1 MIFDGV
7 FIHHLIDE
15 LNLVLRKSRLEKI
28 YQSDETSFLF
38 VLYVKG
44 ERHYLALNLS
54 SNHYGLHLTSENKS
68 GQVSSQFL
76 NTLKKHIEGG
86 ILESIVQYQTDRV
99 IILKFTVYDL
109 IEGPIAKELIF
120 EAMGKHSNLLLVKD
134 MIIID
139 TFKKMFFESGRQL
152 LPQANFEF
160 FPSDKKPFTEIDFQM
175 MHSPQDFV
183 NHYLGVSPFL
193 AQYLDEHAVPI
204 LSIPV
209 RPTRSLT
216 QKKDYVLDIFPDS
229 DQKEYFKSI
238 SQMMDTKTV
247 SSKPVLF
254 SHALFIQKQ
263 IQKAEKKHL
272 QYEEMLKDAKEH
284 IHDRTTADLIYQ
296 SGIDLMEKHA
306 FLDVFDQHI
315 HLDPTK
321 TLNENAQSYYKS
333 YQKAKRSF
341 QHIESQ
347 INQNHELLMLFK
359 DLETFVSFA
368 TPESLKDLES
378 ELIPYGFKGH
388 KTPKVSKKQSQKPN
402 IIRLEDQGIVFYI
415 GKNNIQNE
423 YVTHVLANKEDTWF
437 HVKDGAGA
445 HVIVTTKTLTEQ
457 IMRKAAMLAAYFSSM
472 RDSSSIPVDYTLV
485 KYIKKIPGLPGYRVS
500 YKQHSTI
507 FIDVDIDQIKS
518 FLKNV

>member
-7 FIHHLIDE
+7 FIHHLIAE
-15 LNLVLRKSRLEKI
+15 LNHVLYKSRLEKI

-44 ERHYLALNLS
+44 ERHYLALHLS
-54 SNHYGLHLTSENKS
+54 PNHYGLYLTSETKS

-99 IILKFTVYDL
+99 ITLKFTVYDL

-152 LPQANFEF
+152 LPQATFEY
-160 FPSDKKPFTEIDFQM
+160 FPSDKKPFTEIDYQLI
-175 MHSPQDFV
+175 HSPQDLV
-183 NHYLGVSPFL
+183 NQYLGISPFI
-193 AQYLDEHAVPI
+193 AQYLDEHPVPV

-209 RPTRSLT
+209 RPTRSIT
-216 QKKDYVLDIFPDS
+216 QNKDYVLDIFKDT
-229 DQKEYFKSI
+229 DEKIYFNHI
-238 SQMMDTKTV
+238 SEMMDTKTV
-247 SSKPVLF
+247 SSKPVLI

-263 IQKAEKKHL
+263 IQKAEKKHI
-272 QYEEMLKDAKEH
+272 QYEEMLKDA
-284 IHDRTTADLIYQ
+284 HDRIKDREIGDLIYQ
-296 SGIDLMEKHA
+296 SGMNLLDKHA
-306 FLDVFDQHI
+306 SLDVNGTHI
-315 HLDPTK
+315 SLDPTK
-321 TLNENAQSYYKS
+321 TLNDNAQSYFKS

-347 INQNHELLMLFK
+347 MKQNQELLDLFR
-359 DLETFVSFA
+359 DLETFVGFA
-368 TPESLKDLES
+368 TPESLKDLEK
-378 ELIPYGFKGH
+378 ELTPFGFKGN
-388 KTPKVSKKQSQKPN
+388 KMPKISKKQSQKPN
-402 IIRLEDQGIVFYI
+402 IIKLEDQGIVYYI

-423 YVTHVLANKEDTWF
+423 YVTHVVAQKEDTWF

-445 HVIVTTKTLTEQ
+445 HVVVTTKTLTEP
-457 IMRKAAMLAAYFSSM
+457 ILRKAAMLAAYFSSM
-472 RDSSSIPVDYTLV
+472 RESSSIPVDYTLV
-485 KYIKKIPGLPGYRVS
+485 KHIKKIPGLPGYRVS
-500 YKQHSTI
+500 YTKHSTI
-507 FIDVDIDQIKS
+507 YIDIDPIQIKS